1 MWIRRSGLFSQTFL
15 KQRSLWIHNIMSSS
29 KFLIVKILC
38 MCWPNNRSL
47 TFAYLFDP
55 NNPLVIPAQ
64 LVSILCSVQVCSDQ
78 TWSVLIEPSKGEH
91 LCCKIFLPLIIKR
104 IRYWLILPTWSC
116 MLRESKHYKILGLF
130 LNLKH
135 SASKRTS
142 TKKCYFHI
150 FYADQMFLIEAAL
163 WRLTWEFPHS
173 GCFATAYLR
182 IP

>member
-1 MWIRRSGLFSQTFL
+1 MPTSHNSVFLEKYCSMSLSLSSNRKCQMMLSIVIFLCEFEDLDFFL
-15 KQRSLWIHNIMSSS
+15 KPSLNRRSLWIHNITSSS
-29 KFLIVKILC
+29 MFLIVKILC

-116 MLRESKHYKILGLF
+116 MLRESKHSQILGLLSVFHF
-130 LNLKH
+130 LHKTFPEL
-135 SASKRTS
+135 
-142 TKKCYFHI
+142 YW
-150 FYADQMFLIEAAL
+150 FL
-163 WRLTWEFPHS
+163 S
-173 GCFATAYLR
+173 
-182 IP
+182 